1 MRYEIAYQPSYSLAI
16 INLEPGEEIRCESG
30 AMVSMTAD
38 LILEAKMNA
47 GNNQKGGFLGAAL
60 GAVKRSVLGGESFFI
75 TSIRATNAPGE
86 ATLAPAVPGDIA
98 AMDVTGRALLVQGG
112 SYLASGPG
120 VDVDTT
126 FNLSRAAKNFI
137 GGESLFFLRVSG
149 TGIAFLTAFGAVHEK
164 VLKPGERYTVDS
176 GHLVAYE
183 EGVNFDVGLASEQG
197 GFLKRGLNSATTGE
211 GVVMKF
217 TGPGKVW
224 LQTRNPEAFSS
235 WLVKLLPTPQTSGA
249 ASGGVLGAV
258 GGLLGGGSDE

>member
-16 INLEPGEEIRCESG
+16 IDLDPGEEIRCESG

-38 LILEAKMNA
+38 LVLEAKLNA

-75 TSIRATNAPGE
+75 TSIRATDKPGE

-126 FNLSRAAKNFI
+126 FNLARAAKNFV
-137 GGESLFFLRVSG
+137 GGESLFFLRISG
-149 TGIAFLTAFGAVHEK
+149 NGVAFLTAFGAVHEK
-164 VLKPGERYTVDS
+164 TLKPGERYTVDS

-183 EGVNFDVGLASEQG
+183 EGVNFEVGLAAEQG
-197 GFLKRGLNSATTGE
+197 GFFKRGLNSATTGE

-235 WLVKLLPTPQTSGA
+235 WLVKLLPTPQSSNVAAGGA
-249 ASGGVLGAV
+249 LGVV
-258 GGLLGGGSDE
+258 GGLFGGSDD